1 MVEISITNEIILFV
15 AMIILSAFFALS
27 ESALLSTSRFK
38 ARHWVEKKR
47 LGANYVKKLK
57 DNPEV
62 LLSTI
67 LIGNNLVN
75 TAAAAITTS
84 IAIEL
89 IQNNAIGIA
98 TGIATFLILIF
109 GDIIPKTIGA
119 NNNEV
124 LAPLVAP
131 VIWNLNLAFYPLIK
145 LLEVF
150 LKGMNKMIGTK
161 KIPIIT
167 KEELRSI
174 VKASEEA
181 GALKEIEKKLVQ
193 RIFDFENITV
203 ADVMTR
209 RKSIIFVSADMQIKD
224 VLQIPAA
231 KMYSRFPVYKND
243 KDNIVGILYLK
254 DTLKFLQG
262 ANSDMKVKDVMRKP
276 LFVFE
281 HKKMDSTLR
290 LFQERKQH
298 LAVVIDKQ
306 GHVVGLVTIENILE
320 EIVGE
325 IIDESDRINPSI
337 EQINKNE
344 WLMKGSTEIEEIN
357 TKTGVQIRESDYVD
371 LDTFILASL
380 GRNPK
385 VGDEIKYNN
394 YVIIMED
401 VQGKKVVRA
410 RIVKV

>member
-1 MVEISITNEIILFV
+1 MTMQQEIILLV
-15 AMIILSAFFALS
+15 IMLILSAFFAMS
-27 ESALLSTSRFK
+27 EAALLSINRFK
-38 ARHWVEKKR
+38 VRHWVEKKR
-47 LGANYVKKLK
+47 FGANYVKKLK

-84 IAIEL
+84 ISLEIFKD
-89 IQNNAIGIA
+89 NAIGIA

-109 GDIIPKTIGA
+109 GDIIPKSIGA

-124 LAPLVAP
+124 LAPLFAP
-131 VIWNLNLAFYPLIK
+131 VLWNINLAFYPLIK
-145 LLEVF
+145 LLEIM
-150 LKGMNKMIGTK
+150 LKGVNKLVGTK

-167 KEELRSI
+167 KEELKSI
-174 VKASEEA
+174 VKASEEV

-203 ADVMTR
+203 GDVMTR
-209 RKSIIFVSADMQIKD
+209 IKSMVLVGSDMKIKD
-224 VLQIPAA
+224 VLQLPNA
-231 KMYSRFPVYKND
+231 KMYSRFPVYEKD
-243 KDNIVGILYLK
+243 KDNVVGILYLK
-254 DTLKFLQG
+254 DTLKFLREGKQD
-262 ANSDMKVKDVMRKP
+262 AMVREIMRKP

-298 LAVVIDKQ
+298 MAIVIDKQ
-306 GHVVGLVTIENILE
+306 GHIVGLVTIENILE

-325 IIDESDRINPSI
+325 IIDESDRLNPSI
-337 EQINKNE
+337 QQINKNE

-357 TKTGVQIRESDYVD
+357 TKTGLQVKDSDYVD
-371 LDTFILASL
+371 LDTFIFASL
-380 GRNPK
+380 GKEAK
-385 VGDEIKYNN
+385 VGDEIKVGN